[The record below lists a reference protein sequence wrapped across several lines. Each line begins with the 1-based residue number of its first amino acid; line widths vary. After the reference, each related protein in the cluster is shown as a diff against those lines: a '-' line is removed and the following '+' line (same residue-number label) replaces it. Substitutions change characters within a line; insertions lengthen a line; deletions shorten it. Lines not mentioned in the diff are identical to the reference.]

1 MPHESRSRLCVNK
14 NIGCGI
20 PFFINSVIKT
30 IDCVKFKK
38 KNLCRLD
45 FLPALQL
52 QVDEAACYNK
62 NEFNAILTITAQIH
76 FYYRRLVYVEQTT
89 YQMRHFH
96 VCIIFSHKYITI
108 LTSNLA
114 QLDFRNYKKKENI
127 ANVTILVSNPAIRN
141 FYVCEISTK
150 VEVVTLITGK
160 KSQIKMNRSE
170 F

>member
-38 KNLCRLD
+38 KKLCRLD

-62 NEFNAILTITAQIH
+62 NEFNAILTITAQIN

-96 VCIIFSHKYITI
+96 VCIIFSHKYIIRYLLAIQHSQTLETTKKRKI
-108 LTSNLA
+108 LQMLQYQFLTLQYAIFMSA
-114 QLDFRNYKKKENI
+114 KFRQKQK
-127 ANVTILVSNPAIRN
+127 
-141 FYVCEISTK
+141 
-150 VEVVTLITGK
+150 
-160 KSQIKMNRSE
+160 Q
-170 F
+170 